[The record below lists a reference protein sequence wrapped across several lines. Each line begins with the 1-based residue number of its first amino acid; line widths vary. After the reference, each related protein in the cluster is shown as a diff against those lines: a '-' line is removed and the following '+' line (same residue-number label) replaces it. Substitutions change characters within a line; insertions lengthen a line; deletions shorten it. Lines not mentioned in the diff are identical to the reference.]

1 MSWLWTRRPVSD
13 SGTAVIDGPP
23 GNGGT
28 GAIGLPGAAAGLLD
42 RDPSPVGTSNRDDED
57 FMGQD
62 KGSEGMR
69 VDTDLIRQLADLLT
83 EKDLTEI
90 EVEDSDR
97 RVVVR
102 RNTVARG
109 MAAAMGQPAPMP
121 AAPAPAPAP
130 SPAPAAPVGE
140 EAAASHPGVVKSP
153 MVGTVFLSAEPGAAP
168 FVSAGTK
175 VKAGDTLVIVE
186 AMKVMNPIAAPKA
199 GVVKQ
204 IMVQDA
210 QPVEY
215 DQPLV
220 IVE

>member
-1 MSWLWTRRPVSD
+1 MSWLWTRPSVSD
-13 SGTAVIDGPP
+13 REPRS
-23 GNGGT
+23 
-28 GAIGLPGAAAGLLD
+28 GAAPDLPRDGAAGAPRRGDASVAMLD
-42 RDPSPVGTSNRDDED
+42 RGEEE

-62 KGSEGMR
+62 KGSGGNMR

-83 EKDLTEI
+83 EKDLSEI

-97 RVVVR
+97 RVVVKR
-102 RNTVARG
+102 STMGRD
-109 MAAAMGQPAPMP
+109 MAAAMSRAAPATAAP
-121 AAPAPAPAP
+121 AAPAAAPAP
-130 SPAPAAPVGE
+130 PAATGE
-140 EAAASHPGVVKSP
+140 EAAAAHPGAVKSP
-153 MVGTVFLSAEPGAAP
+153 MVGTVFLSAEPGAPP
-168 FVSAGTK
+168 FVSTGTR
-175 VKAGDTLVIVE
+175 VAAGDTLVIVE

-204 IMVQDA
+204 ILVQDA